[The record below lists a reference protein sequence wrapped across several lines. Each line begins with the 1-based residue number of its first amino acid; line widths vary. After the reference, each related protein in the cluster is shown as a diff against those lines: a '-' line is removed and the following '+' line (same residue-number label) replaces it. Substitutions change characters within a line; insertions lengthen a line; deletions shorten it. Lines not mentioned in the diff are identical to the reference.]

1 MRILHIK
8 VLDGPN
14 YWSVHNTQLIEMKLD
29 VGLYEHYSSIQLAGF
44 NDRLLATLP
53 GLTKHCY
60 ASGQE
65 GGFVEKLKQGI
76 WLGHITE
83 HVALELQVL
92 SGMECNFGRTRSTG
106 EPGTYH
112 VVFSYLLPKAGV
124 YAARAAVQLV
134 TALAGKKPYL
144 LEETIYNLRQIYEHE
159 KLGAGTQAIVNEALR
174 RGIPF
179 TRLGEDAVVMLGNG
193 CLQRK
198 VCAGMAETTS
208 AMGIALA
215 ANKQLAIGM
224 MAAAGIPVPESE
236 VVNNES
242 DLFHV
247 VQEWGYPVVINP
259 AGITVSSWKK
269 AKAAYLQTSAV
280 YHEIIVEK
288 YIPGIVYR
296 LLVVNYKV
304 VAVAMVDGT
313 VEDVTD
319 KAHPAN
325 IFIAERAARLIGLNI
340 CSIEAVCQ
348 DIACPLEETGGAV
361 LDVMAGAGVDVYLR
375 NVAAA
380 ILDMLFPANA
390 GTYIPVVAVT
400 GTHGTAAIIGIIAHI
415 AMKTGLYT
423 GYTTTE
429 GIYCNGY
436 LVRKGNY
443 NEPLNAR
450 VVLTD
455 PQVQYAV
462 LGCSSMGILNAGLG
476 FSQCQISVVANIAGD
491 HLSRH
496 GIRTIEQ
503 LAAVKQVVAASTMK
517 EGHAVLN
524 ADDDLV
530 YDMKKA
536 LHCHIALYSQEQEN
550 PRVRAHFDNGGL
562 CAFVQ
567 HGWIMIGCNGLERQV
582 LPIEEIDVTMHG
594 SVLAAVLVAV
604 ISDFPVENIAE
615 ILKGYRCCRLQ

>member
-14 YWSVHNTQLIEMKLD
+14 YWSVHSTQLIEMKLD
-29 VGLYEHYSSIQLAGF
+29 IGLYEHYSSIQLAGF

-53 GLTKHCY
+53 GLSKHCY

-76 WLGHITE
+76 WLGHVTE
-83 HVALELQVL
+83 RVAIELQVL
-92 SGMECNFGRTRSTG
+92 SGMACSFGRTRSTG

-112 VVFSYLLPKAGV
+112 IVFSYLLPKAGV
-124 YAARAAVQLV
+124 YAARAAVNLV
-134 TALAGKKPYL
+134 TALAGRKPYL
-144 LEETIYNLRQIYEHE
+144 LEETSYNLRQIYEHE
-159 KLGAGTQAIVNEALR
+159 KLGAGIQAIVNEALR
-174 RGIPF
+174 RGIPY

-198 VCAGMAETTS
+198 VCAGMVETTS

-215 ANKQLAIGM
+215 SGKQQSIGI

-236 VVNNES
+236 IVGNEA

-247 VQEWGYPVVINP
+247 VQEWGYPVVIKP
-259 AGITVSSWKK
+259 AGVSVWSWKK
-269 AKAAYLQTSAV
+269 AKAAFIRAGAV
-280 YHEIIVEK
+280 YKEITVEK
-288 YIPGIVYR
+288 YVAGIVYQ
-296 LLVVNYKV
+296 LLVINYRV
-304 VAVAMVDGT
+304 VAIVMVDGT
-313 VEDVTD
+313 VADVTD

-340 CSIEAVCQ
+340 CCVKVICR
-348 DIACPLEETGGAV
+348 DITLPLEETGGVV
-361 LDVMAGAGVDVYLR
+361 LDVIAGSDADVYIRHVAGA
-375 NVAAA
+375 
-380 ILDMLFPANA
+380 IMDMLFPADA
-390 GTYIPVVAVT
+390 GTCIPVVAVT
-400 GTHGTAAIIGIIAHI
+400 GTHGTAVITGIIAHI

-436 LVRKGNY
+436 LVKKGNY
-443 NEPLNAR
+443 NELSNAR

-462 LGCSSMGILNAGLG
+462 LGCTSAGIWNAGLG
-476 FSQCQISVVANIAGD
+476 FSQCRISVVANIAAD
-491 HLSRH
+491 HLDRH

-503 LAAVKQVVAASTMK
+503 LAAVKQVVAASTMGD
-517 EGHAVLN
+517 GHAVLN

-536 LHCHIALYSQEQEN
+536 LHCHIALYSHEQVS
-550 PRVRAHFDNGGL
+550 PRITAHYDSGGL

-567 HGWIMIGCNGLERQV
+567 DGWIMVGCSGKVQQV
-582 LPIEEIDVTMHG
+582 LPIEELAVTLDG
-594 SVLAAVLVAV
+594 SVMAAVLVAV

-615 ILKGYRCCRLQ
+615 ILKCHRCCRL

>member
-14 YWSVHNTQLIEMKLD
+14 CWSVHSTQLIEMKLD
-29 VGLYEHYSSIQLAGF
+29 IGLYEHYSSIQLAGF

-53 GLTKHCY
+53 GLSKHSY

-65 GGFVEKLKQGI
+65 GGFVEKLKQGT
-76 WLGHITE
+76 WLGHVTE
-83 HVALELQVL
+83 QVALELQVL
-92 SGMECNFGRTRSTG
+92 AGMECNFGRTRYTA

-112 VVFSYLLPKAGV
+112 VIFSYLLPKAGV
-124 YAARAAVQLV
+124 YAARAAVNLV

-144 LEETIYNLRQIYEHE
+144 LEETIYNLQQIFEHE

-174 RGIPF
+174 RGIPY

-193 CLQRK
+193 CHQRK
-198 VCAGMAETTS
+198 VCAGMTETTS

-215 ANKQLAIGM
+215 ANKQQTIGM

-236 VVNNES
+236 IVCNET

-247 VQEWGYPVVINP
+247 VQEWGYPVVIKP
-259 AGITVSSWKK
+259 AGISVWSWKK
-269 AKAAYLQTSAV
+269 AKAAYIQTSAV
-280 YHEIIVEK
+280 YKEITVEK
-288 YIPGIVYR
+288 YVQGLVYR
-296 LLVVNYKV
+296 MLVVNYKV
-304 VAVAMVDGT
+304 AGVTMVDGKI
-313 VEDVTD
+313 EDVTD
-319 KAHPAN
+319 KTHPAN
-325 IFIAERAARLIGLNI
+325 VFIAERVSRLIGLNM
-340 CSIEAVCQ
+340 CSVEVVCG
-348 DIACPLEETGGAV
+348 DISQPMVETGGVV
-361 LDVMAGAGVDVYLR
+361 LDIIAGAGLDVYLR

-380 ILDMLFPANA
+380 VIDMLFPAGA
-390 GTYIPVVAVT
+390 CVPVVAVT
-400 GTHGTAAIIGIIAHI
+400 GTHGTAAFTDIIAHI

-443 NEPLNAR
+443 NELLNAR

-462 LGCSSMGILNAGLG
+462 LGCTSDGILNAGLG
-476 FSQCQISVVANIAGD
+476 FSQCRISVVTNIAGD
-491 HLSRH
+491 HLGRH

-503 LAAVKQVVAASTMK
+503 LAAVKQVVAASTMG

-530 YDMKKA
+530 YDMRRS
-536 LHCHIALYSQEQEN
+536 LHCHVALFSHEQDSS
-550 PRVRAHFDNGGL
+550 RIQVHFNSGGL

-567 HGWIMIGCNGLERQV
+567 DGWIMVGCDGKARQV
-582 LPIEEIDVTMHG
+582 LRMDELSDMRDG